1 MASLTGKKPKNTYK
15 DLLQVSNSN
24 AGIDGTLRFV
34 SDGEGTDS
42 TLKLSTASISTTSKI
57 VVGGDTAASD
67 AAAIGY
73 TSAEGLIIT
82 GQGSTSDITVKNDAD
97 AAVLTIATGTTNV
110 DIVGDVTASTVN
122 ADGDTSASDNAAMG
136 YTSAEGLILT
146 GQGST
151 NDITIKNDAD
161 ADVITVATGG
171 TNVDIVGDVTAAT
184 VNADGD
190 TSAGDDAAMGYTSA
204 EGLILTGQGSTNDIT
219 IKNDADSAV
228 LSVPTGTTNVTI
240 AGDLTI
246 SGDDLTMGTNT
257 SGAALIADGTNF
269 NPVVISGDVS
279 IGTDG
284 AATIA
289 NNAVSLAKMAGL
301 ARGKLIY
308 GDSSGDPAALTI
320 GINNTV
326 LKSNGTDIS
335 WGTIATAGIADDA
348 ITSAKIADDAVVTAA
363 IADDAI
369 TSALIA
375 DDAVVSA
382 AIADDAITAA
392 LIADD
397 AVGSAAIADDAI
409 TSALIADDAV
419 VTAAIADD
427 AITSALIADDAVV
440 SAAIA
445 DSAVVTAAINDDA
458 VTLAKMAGLARG
470 KIIYGDSS
478 GNPAAL
484 AIGSNNYVLTSDGT
498 DAAWAA
504 AGTGAV
510 TSYTNSTDNRV
521 ITSVDST
528 TINGEANLTFDG
540 SVLAVT
546 GDVTASGTVEPAGDT
561 ASGDN
566 AAIGYTSAEGL
577 ILTGQGSTS
586 DITFKNDEDGT
597 VFTIP
602 TGSDDVL
609 FADNAKV
616 IVGTSSDGYL
626 VHDGTHTTL
635 VDNGAGNLTLKSN
648 GAGINFQKGDSETM
662 CGMATDGAVTL
673 YFDNTARLATTG
685 SGAAVTGDLTTT
697 GTLTTAS
704 GGIATASLADDA
716 VTLAKM
722 ASGTDGNLITYD
734 ASGNPAHVATGSST
748 QVLTSNGAGAAPT
761 FQAAASSGTD
771 GGWELVSTNAFSDNV
786 SDVAFTGFSAN
797 YDYMMQVL
805 GIRPK
810 TDNTFAHF
818 VVGVS
823 GPSYRTSGY
832 RAGEAQVFQDN
843 TSEGYYYTTYI
854 PCGPVGQG
862 NVESEKG
869 SAEVILLNPAA
880 AACTYVQ
887 GCYSAQNGV
896 GNFVTGVIG
905 GEHTTAEAL
914 DAIKFQYTSGNI
926 ATASGSVAK
935 LYKRP
940 NT

>member
-1 MASLTGKKPKNTYK
+1 MAALTGKKPKNTYK

-161 ADVITVATGG
+161 TAVI
-171 TNVDIVGDVTAAT
+171 
-184 VNADGD
+184 
-190 TSAGDDAAMGYTSA
+190 
-204 EGLILTGQGSTNDIT
+204 
-219 IKNDADSAV
+219 
-228 LSVPTGTTNVTI
+228 SVPTGTTNVTI

-269 NPVVISGDVS
+269 NPVVISGDATVA
-279 IGTDG
+279 TNG
-284 AATIA
+284 ALTIA
-289 NNAVSLAKMAGL
+289 N
-301 ARGKLIY
+301 
-308 GDSSGDPAALTI
+308 
-320 GINNTV
+320 
-326 LKSNGTDIS
+326 
-335 WGTIATAGIADDA
+335 DA
-348 ITSAKIADDAVVTAA
+348 ITSAK

-445 DSAVVTAAINDDA
+445 DNAVTTALINDDA

-484 AIGSNNYVLTSDGT
+484 AIGSNTYVLTSDGT

-504 AGTGAV
+504 AATGAV

-521 ITSVDST
+521 ITSVDSS

-540 SVLAVT
+540 SVLAVA
-546 GDVTASGTVEPAGDT
+546 GNVTATGTIEPAGDT
-561 ASGDN
+561 SASDN

-586 DITFKNDEDGT
+586 DLTVKNDADAT
-597 VFTIP
+597 VFSIP
-602 TGSDDVL
+602 TGTDDVL
-609 FADNAKV
+609 FPDDAKAMW
-616 IVGTSSDGYL
+616 GDGSDMT
-626 VHDGTHTTL
+626 VHWDGTDGHITVAGTL
-635 VDNGAGNLTLKSN
+635 NIDGSG
-648 GAGINFQKGDSETM
+648 ETM
-662 CGMATDGAVTL
+662 ATFVDDGAVTL
-673 YFDNTARLATTG
+673 YHNNVAKVATSANGASITGTLLATTDTDTSNTG
-685 SGAAVTGDLTTT
+685 SVTLDFSTNQNFVLTFT
-697 GTLTTAS
+697 GN
-704 GGIATASLADDA
+704 
-716 VTLAKM
+716 VTLANPTTEQVGE
-722 ASGTDGNLITYD
+722 AGVIFCIQDG
-734 ASGNPAHVATGSST
+734 TGSRTLSLGSQYKTVGDAGITLST
-748 QVLTSNGAGAAPT
+748 AANAVDIIPYFVSAADSILIGAVQLALSGA
-761 FQAAASSGTD
+761 
-771 GGWELVSTNAFSDNV
+771 
-786 SDVAFTGFSAN
+786 
-797 YDYMMQVL
+797 
-805 GIRPK
+805 
-810 TDNTFAHF
+810 
-818 VVGVS
+818 
-823 GPSYRTSGY
+823 
-832 RAGEAQVFQDN
+832 
-843 TSEGYYYTTYI
+843 
-854 PCGPVGQG
+854 
-862 NVESEKG
+862 
-869 SAEVILLNPAA
+869 
-880 AACTYVQ
+880 
-887 GCYSAQNGV
+887 
-896 GNFVTGVIG
+896 
-905 GEHTTAEAL
+905 
-914 DAIKFQYTSGNI
+914 
-926 ATASGSVAK
+926 
-935 LYKRP
+935 
-940 NT
+940 

>member
-1 MASLTGKKPKNTYK
+1 MAALTGKKPKNTYK

-110 DIVGDVTASTVN
+110 DIVGDVTAATVN

-219 IKNDADSAV
+219 IKNDADTAV
-228 LSVPTGTTNVTI
+228 ISVPTGTTNVTI

-257 SGAALIADGTNF
+257 SGAALIADGTNY

-308 GDSSGDPAALTI
+308 GDSSGDPAALAV
-320 GINNTV
+320 GSANNV
-326 LKSNGTDIS
+326 LKSDGTDVS
-335 WGTIATAGIADDA
+335 WGTVATAGIADDA

-375 DDAVVSA
+375 DDAVVTA

-409 TSALIADDAV
+409 TSALIADDA
-419 VTAAIADD
+419 
-427 AITSALIADDAVV
+427 ITSALIADDAVV

-445 DSAVVTAAINDDA
+445 DNAVTTALINDDA

-484 AIGSNNYVLTSDGT
+484 AIGSNTYVLTSDGT

-504 AGTGAV
+504 AATGAV

-521 ITSVDST
+521 ITSVDSS

-540 SVLAVT
+540 SVLAVA
-546 GDVTASGTVEPAGDT
+546 GNVTATGTVEPAGDT

-566 AAIGYTSAEGL
+566 AAIGYTAAEGL
-577 ILTGQGSTS
+577 ILTGQGSSYDVT
-586 DITFKNDEDGT
+586 IKNDAD
-597 VFTIP
+597 TIVAVVP
-602 TGSDDVL
+602 TGTDDL
-609 FADNAKV
+609 RFLDNAKAEF
-616 IVGTSSDGYL
+616 GTGGDLQIYHDASNSFIADGGTGALNIRGSDINIQAA
-626 VHDGTHTTL
+626 DGSETYAVL
-635 VDNGAGNLTLKSN
+635 AGN
-648 GAGINFQKGDSETM
+648 
-662 CGMATDGAVTL
+662 GAVTL
-673 YFDNTARLATTG
+673 YHDNSAKLATTSVG
-685 SGAAVTGDLTTT
+685 TTIT
-697 GTLTTAS
+697 GTL
-704 GGIATASLADDA
+704 IATTDTDTSNTGSVTLDFAANQNFVLTFTGN
-716 VTLAKM
+716 VTLANP
-722 ASGTDGNLITYD
+722 STEQVGQSGVICCIQDGTGSRTLSLGTDYETAGGSGITLSTAANALDIIPYFVS
-734 ASGNPAHVATGSST
+734 ASARI
-748 QVLTSNGAGAAPT
+748 QLGAV
-761 FQAAASSGTD
+761 QK
-771 GGWELVSTNAFSDNV
+771 AFS
-786 SDVAFTGFSAN
+786 
-797 YDYMMQVL
+797 
-805 GIRPK
+805 
-810 TDNTFAHF
+810 
-818 VVGVS
+818 
-823 GPSYRTSGY
+823 
-832 RAGEAQVFQDN
+832 
-843 TSEGYYYTTYI
+843 
-854 PCGPVGQG
+854 
-862 NVESEKG
+862 
-869 SAEVILLNPAA
+869 
-880 AACTYVQ
+880 
-887 GCYSAQNGV
+887 
-896 GNFVTGVIG
+896 
-905 GEHTTAEAL
+905 
-914 DAIKFQYTSGNI
+914 
-926 ATASGSVAK
+926 
-935 LYKRP
+935 
-940 NT
+940 

>member
-1 MASLTGKKPKNTYK
+1 MAALTGKKPKNTYK

-161 ADVITVATGG
+161 TAVI
-171 TNVDIVGDVTAAT
+171 
-184 VNADGD
+184 
-190 TSAGDDAAMGYTSA
+190 
-204 EGLILTGQGSTNDIT
+204 
-219 IKNDADSAV
+219 
-228 LSVPTGTTNVTI
+228 SVPTGTTNVTI

-269 NPVVISGDVS
+269 NPVVISGDATVA
-279 IGTDG
+279 TNG
-284 AATIA
+284 ALTIA
-289 NNAVSLAKMAGL
+289 N
-301 ARGKLIY
+301 
-308 GDSSGDPAALTI
+308 
-320 GINNTV
+320 
-326 LKSNGTDIS
+326 
-335 WGTIATAGIADDA
+335 DA
-348 ITSAKIADDAVVTAA
+348 ITSAK

-397 AVGSAAIADDAI
+397 AVGRAAIADDAI

-445 DSAVVTAAINDDA
+445 DNAVTTALINDDA

-484 AIGSNNYVLTSDGT
+484 AIGSNTYVLTSDGT

-504 AGTGAV
+504 AATGAV

-521 ITSVDST
+521 ITSVDSS

-540 SVLAVT
+540 SVLAVA
-546 GDVTASGTVEPAGDT
+546 GNVTATGTIEPAGDT
-561 ASGDN
+561 SASDN

-586 DITFKNDEDGT
+586 DLTVKNDADAT
-597 VFTIP
+597 VFSIP
-602 TGSDDVL
+602 TGTDDVL
-609 FADNAKV
+609 FPDDAKAMW
-616 IVGTSSDGYL
+616 GDGSDMT
-626 VHDGTHTTL
+626 VHWDGTDGHLTVAGTL
-635 VDNGAGNLTLKSN
+635 NIDGSG
-648 GAGINFQKGDSETM
+648 ETM
-662 CGMATDGAVTL
+662 ATFVDDGAVTL
-673 YFDNTARLATTG
+673 YHNNVAKVATSANGVSVTGTLLATTDTDTSNTG
-685 SGAAVTGDLTTT
+685 SVTLDFSTNQNFVLTFT
-697 GTLTTAS
+697 GN
-704 GGIATASLADDA
+704 
-716 VTLAKM
+716 VTLANPTTEQVGQ
-722 ASGTDGNLITYD
+722 AGVIVCIQDG
-734 ASGNPAHVATGSST
+734 TGSRTLSLGSQYKTVGDAGITLST
-748 QVLTSNGAGAAPT
+748 AANAVDIIPYFVSAADSILIGAVQLALSGA
-761 FQAAASSGTD
+761 
-771 GGWELVSTNAFSDNV
+771 
-786 SDVAFTGFSAN
+786 
-797 YDYMMQVL
+797 
-805 GIRPK
+805 
-810 TDNTFAHF
+810 
-818 VVGVS
+818 
-823 GPSYRTSGY
+823 
-832 RAGEAQVFQDN
+832 
-843 TSEGYYYTTYI
+843 
-854 PCGPVGQG
+854 
-862 NVESEKG
+862 
-869 SAEVILLNPAA
+869 
-880 AACTYVQ
+880 
-887 GCYSAQNGV
+887 
-896 GNFVTGVIG
+896 
-905 GEHTTAEAL
+905 
-914 DAIKFQYTSGNI
+914 
-926 ATASGSVAK
+926 
-935 LYKRP
+935 
-940 NT
+940 

>member
-1 MASLTGKKPKNTYK
+1 MAALTGKKPKNTYK

-161 ADVITVATGG
+161 TAVI
-171 TNVDIVGDVTAAT
+171 
-184 VNADGD
+184 
-190 TSAGDDAAMGYTSA
+190 
-204 EGLILTGQGSTNDIT
+204 
-219 IKNDADSAV
+219 
-228 LSVPTGTTNVTI
+228 SVPTGTTNVTI

-269 NPVVISGDVS
+269 NPVVISGDATVA
-279 IGTDG
+279 TNG
-284 AATIA
+284 ALTIA
-289 NNAVSLAKMAGL
+289 N
-301 ARGKLIY
+301 
-308 GDSSGDPAALTI
+308 
-320 GINNTV
+320 
-326 LKSNGTDIS
+326 
-335 WGTIATAGIADDA
+335 DA
-348 ITSAKIADDAVVTAA
+348 ITSAK

-445 DSAVVTAAINDDA
+445 DNAVTTALINDDA

-484 AIGSNNYVLTSDGT
+484 AIGSNTYVLTSDGT

-504 AGTGAV
+504 AATGAV

-521 ITSVDST
+521 ITSVDSS

-540 SVLAVT
+540 SVLAVA
-546 GDVTASGTVEPAGDT
+546 GNVTATGTIEPAGDT
-561 ASGDN
+561 SASDN

-586 DITFKNDEDGT
+586 DLTVKNDADAT
-597 VFTIP
+597 VFSIP
-602 TGSDDVL
+602 TGTDDVL
-609 FADNAKV
+609 FPDDAKAMW
-616 IVGTSSDGYL
+616 GDGSDMT
-626 VHDGTHTTL
+626 VHWDGTDGHITVAGTL
-635 VDNGAGNLTLKSN
+635 NIDGSG
-648 GAGINFQKGDSETM
+648 ETM
-662 CGMATDGAVTL
+662 ATFVDDGAVTL
-673 YFDNTARLATTG
+673 YHNNVAKVATSANGASITGTLLATTDTDTSNTG
-685 SGAAVTGDLTTT
+685 SVTLDFSTNQNFVLTFT
-697 GTLTTAS
+697 GN
-704 GGIATASLADDA
+704 
-716 VTLAKM
+716 VTLANPTTEQVGQ
-722 ASGTDGNLITYD
+722 AGVIVCIQDG
-734 ASGNPAHVATGSST
+734 TGSRTLS
-748 QVLTSNGAGAAPT
+748 
-761 FQAAASSGTD
+761 
-771 GGWELVSTNAFSDNV
+771 
-786 SDVAFTGFSAN
+786 
-797 YDYMMQVL
+797 L
-805 GIRPK
+805 G
-810 TDNTFAHF
+810 
-818 VVGVS
+818 S
-823 GPSYRTSGY
+823 
-832 RAGEAQVFQDN
+832 Q
-843 TSEGYYYTTYI
+843 
-854 PCGPVGQG
+854 
-862 NVESEKG
+862 
-869 SAEVILLNPAA
+869 
-880 AACTYVQ
+880 
-887 GCYSAQNGV
+887 
-896 GNFVTGVIG
+896 
-905 GEHTTAEAL
+905 
-914 DAIKFQYTSGNI
+914 
-926 ATASGSVAK
+926 
-935 LYKRP
+935 
-940 NT
+940 

>member
-1 MASLTGKKPKNTYK
+1 MAALTGKKPKNTYK

-161 ADVITVATGG
+161 TAVI
-171 TNVDIVGDVTAAT
+171 
-184 VNADGD
+184 
-190 TSAGDDAAMGYTSA
+190 
-204 EGLILTGQGSTNDIT
+204 
-219 IKNDADSAV
+219 
-228 LSVPTGTTNVTI
+228 SVPTGTTNVTI

-269 NPVVISGDVS
+269 NPVVISGDATVA
-279 IGTDG
+279 TNG
-284 AATIA
+284 ALTIA
-289 NNAVSLAKMAGL
+289 N
-301 ARGKLIY
+301 
-308 GDSSGDPAALTI
+308 
-320 GINNTV
+320 
-326 LKSNGTDIS
+326 
-335 WGTIATAGIADDA
+335 DA
-348 ITSAKIADDAVVTAA
+348 ITSAK

-445 DSAVVTAAINDDA
+445 DNAVTTALINDDA

-484 AIGSNNYVLTSDGT
+484 AIGSNTYVLTSDGT

-504 AGTGAV
+504 AATGAV

-521 ITSVDST
+521 ITSVDSS

-540 SVLAVT
+540 SVLAVA
-546 GDVTASGTVEPAGDT
+546 GNVTATGTIEPAGDT
-561 ASGDN
+561 SASDN

-586 DITFKNDEDGT
+586 DLTVKNDADAT
-597 VFTIP
+597 VFSIP
-602 TGSDDVL
+602 TGTDDVL
-609 FADNAKV
+609 FPDDAKAMW
-616 IVGTSSDGYL
+616 GDGSDMT
-626 VHDGTHTTL
+626 VHWDGTDGHLTVAGTL
-635 VDNGAGNLTLKSN
+635 NIDGSG
-648 GAGINFQKGDSETM
+648 ETM
-662 CGMATDGAVTL
+662 ATFVDDGAVTL
-673 YFDNTARLATTG
+673 YHNNVAKVATSANGVSVTGTLLATTDTDTSNTG
-685 SGAAVTGDLTTT
+685 SVTLDFSTNQNFVLTFT
-697 GTLTTAS
+697 GN
-704 GGIATASLADDA
+704 
-716 VTLAKM
+716 VTLANPTTEQVGQ
-722 ASGTDGNLITYD
+722 AGVIVCIQDG
-734 ASGNPAHVATGSST
+734 TGSRTLSLGSQYKTVGDAGITLST
-748 QVLTSNGAGAAPT
+748 AANAVDIIPYFVSAADSILIGAVQLALSGA
-761 FQAAASSGTD
+761 
-771 GGWELVSTNAFSDNV
+771 
-786 SDVAFTGFSAN
+786 
-797 YDYMMQVL
+797 
-805 GIRPK
+805 
-810 TDNTFAHF
+810 
-818 VVGVS
+818 
-823 GPSYRTSGY
+823 
-832 RAGEAQVFQDN
+832 
-843 TSEGYYYTTYI
+843 
-854 PCGPVGQG
+854 
-862 NVESEKG
+862 
-869 SAEVILLNPAA
+869 
-880 AACTYVQ
+880 
-887 GCYSAQNGV
+887 
-896 GNFVTGVIG
+896 
-905 GEHTTAEAL
+905 
-914 DAIKFQYTSGNI
+914 
-926 ATASGSVAK
+926 
-935 LYKRP
+935 
-940 NT
+940 

>member
-1 MASLTGKKPKNTYK
+1 MAALTGKKPKNTYK

-42 TLKLSTASISTTSKI
+42 TLKLSTASVSTTSKI

-97 AAVLTIATGTTNV
+97 AAVLTVATGTTNV

-257 SGAALIADGTNF
+257 SGAALIADGTNY

-308 GDSSGDPAALTI
+308 GDSSGDPAALAV
-320 GINNTV
+320 GSANNV
-326 LKSNGTDIS
+326 LKSDGTDAS
-335 WGTIATAGIADDA
+335 WGTVATAGIADDA

-363 IADDAI
+363 IADDA
-369 TSALIA
+369 
-375 DDAVVSA
+375 
-382 AIADDAITAA
+382 
-392 LIADD
+392 
-397 AVGSAAIADDAI
+397 
-409 TSALIADDAV
+409 V
-419 VTAAIADD
+419 VTASIADD

-458 VTLAKMAGLARG
+458 VTLAKMDGLARG
-470 KIIYGDSS
+470 KLIYGDSS

-484 AIGSNNYVLTSDGT
+484 ALGSANYVLTSDGT
-498 DAAWAA
+498 DAAWASA
-504 AGTGAV
+504 ASGAV
-510 TSYTNSTDNRV
+510 SSYTNSTDNRV

-540 SVLAVT
+540 SVLAVA
-546 GDVTASGTVEPAGDT
+546 GNVTATGTVEPAGDT
-561 ASGDN
+561 AASDN
-566 AAIGYTSAEGL
+566 AAIGYTAAEGL
-577 ILTGQGSTS
+577 ILTGQGSTN
-586 DITFKNDEDGT
+586 DVTIKNDADADVIE
-597 VFTIP
+597 IP
-602 TGSDDVL
+602 TG
-609 FADNAKV
+609 
-616 IVGTSSDGYL
+616 
-626 VHDGTHTTL
+626 TTN
-635 VDNGAGNLTLKSN
+635 VTIAGNLT
-648 GAGINFQKGDSETM
+648 
-662 CGMATDGAVTL
+662 
-673 YFDNTARLATTG
+673 TAA
-685 SGAAVTGDLTTT
+685 
-697 GTLTTAS
+697 

-722 ASGTDGNLITYD
+722 ASGTDGVIISYD
-734 ASGNPAHVATGSST
+734 ASGNPVHIGPGSDGEVLTSTGAGSPPAFEAAAGGGKIGQVISSSVSAYATHANVNIDNPVEILTATITPVASSSKILIHAVSTGSST
-748 QVLTSNGAGAAPT
+748 S
-761 FQAAASSGTD
+761 
-771 GGWELVSTNAFSDNV
+771 
-786 SDVAFTGFSAN
+786 SDVQMFGINLYRNSTAIG
-797 YDYMMQVL
+797 L
-805 GIRPK
+805 GNK
-810 TDNTFAHF
+810 ATWNA
-818 VVGVS
+818 
-823 GPSYRTSGY
+823 
-832 RAGEAQVFQDN
+832 
-843 TSEGYYYTTYI
+843 
-854 PCGPVGQG
+854 
-862 NVESEKG
+862 
-869 SAEVILLNPAA
+869 
-880 AACTYVQ
+880 
-887 GCYSAQNGV
+887 GV
-896 GNFVTGVIG
+896 GECTTTNTISYSKPNQCRAQWVDSPSSTSAITYRMKCFVNHYGSSLSNLTFVTNGGGYAYNNKETAIG
-905 GEHTTAEAL
+905 SCSFIVMEILA
-914 DAIKFQYTSGNI
+914 
-926 ATASGSVAK
+926 
-935 LYKRP
+935 
-940 NT
+940 